1 MLEVKLDERK
11 VIAPDEISQEMEY
24 GSIVVATNGAE
35 IGKLSVIGSVN
46 GIKEYAFINLS
57 GSRWLN
63 GKAASVTALVEMYL
77 QFKKNKVLVFEEGSE
92 YVQWLNQTVE

>member
-11 VIAPDEISQEMEY
+11 VIAPDEVFEEFEQ

-35 IGKLSVIGSVN
+35 IGKLNVIGSVN
-46 GIKEYAFINLS
+46 GIKEYAFVNLS

-63 GKAASVTALVEMYL
+63 GKAASVTALVEEYL
-77 QFKKNKVLVFEEGSE
+77 QFKKNKVLVFEEGLE
-92 YVQWLNQTVE
+92 YGKWVVDNA